1 MTNFFTHLDWLFL
14 GTTIGKA
21 VFAWGLTLGFI
32 LVNIFLERKIC
43 AFIQDRVGPNRANV
57 LGIRLFGFV
66 LNFADAVKLLF
77 KEDITPPF
85 VNKFYYFIAPLII
98 MTVALM
104 GMAVVPFADDLVIGN
119 IVIPMSVLDINV
131 GFLFILAITSLSVYS
146 LVLGGFGSNS
156 KYPLFAAMRSSAQMI
171 SYEIVMGLSLVGL
184 VMVFGTVHLREMTA
198 MQGGLLFGFLPKWGV
213 VMQPVGCILFCIAS
227 LAELNRTPFDLPEG
241 ESEIIGFHVEY
252 SSMKFALFFMA
263 EYANIFVAAAVI
275 TTLFFGGW
283 QIPWLPTETIKENAA
298 IVLQITAAF
307 AFSGVSIVAFLLHR
321 FYSKR
326 KYKWK
331 DLREKE
337 GMLLYAVLACIA
349 LISIGAIVF
358 AQYVPF
364 NSILKSS
371 LAAVLQIGIFILKS
385 FLICFT
391 VVWIRWTLPRLRY
404 DQLMALGWKIMLPV
418 GIANILVT
426 GLILILVPGK

>member
-1 MTNFFTHLDWLFL
+1 MINHIANLDWLFL
-14 GTTIGKA
+14 GTTAGKA

-32 LVNIFLERKIC
+32 LVNIFLERKVC
-43 AFIQDRVGPNRANV
+43 AFIQDRVGPNRANI
-57 LGIRLFGFV
+57 LGVRLFGFV

-104 GMAVVPFADDLVIGN
+104 GMAIVPFADDLVIGTV
-119 IVIPMSVLDINV
+119 VIPMRVLDLNV
-131 GFLFILAITSLSVYS
+131 GFLFVLAITSLSVYS
-146 LVLGGFGSNS
+146 LVLGGIGSKS
-156 KYPLFAAMRSSAQMI
+156 KYPLLSAMRSSAQMI

-184 VMVFGTVHLREMTA
+184 VMVFGTVHLYDMTVA
-198 MQGGLLFGFLPKWGV
+198 QGGLLFGFIPRWGV
-213 VMQPVGCILFCIAS
+213 VVQPLGCVLFCIAA

-283 QIPWLPTETIKENAA
+283 QVPWLPTDVIKAHA
-298 IVLQITAAF
+298 SLVLQVAASLAVF
-307 AFSGVSIVAFLLHR
+307 GTVVIGFLLHR

-326 KYKWK
+326 NYKWK

-337 GMLLYAVLACIA
+337 GLLFYAALCGTIVLA
-349 LISIGAIVF
+349 IGSIVF
-358 AQYVPF
+358 ARMVPF
-364 NSILKSS
+364 NPIMCSA
-371 LAAVLQIGIFILKS
+371 LALALQTGIFIFKA

-404 DQLMALGWKIMLPV
+404 DQLMALGWKIMLPL
-418 GIANILVT
+418 GIANVLLTGSAIL
-426 GLILILVPGK
+426 LFP

>member
-1 MTNFFTHLDWLFL
+1 MTALLSRMDWIFL
-14 GTTIGKA
+14 GTTVGKA
-21 VFAWGLTLGFI
+21 VFAWSLTLGFI
-32 LVNIFLERKIC
+32 LVNIFLERKVC
-43 AFIQDRVGPNRANV
+43 ALIQDRVGPNRANI

-77 KEDITPPF
+77 KEDITPDF
-85 VNKFYYFIAPLII
+85 VNKFYYVVAPLII

-104 GMAVVPFADDLVIGN
+104 GMSVVPFADDLVIGTV
-119 IVIPMSVLDINV
+119 VIPMRVLDLNV

-184 VMVFGTVHLREMTA
+184 VMVYGTVHLQEMA
-198 MQGGLLFGFLPKWGV
+198 LAQGSLLFGLIPRWGV
-213 VMQPVGCILFCIAS
+213 VVQPLGCVLFCIAA

-283 QIPWLPTETIKENAA
+283 QIPWLPTEVIKAKAAVVVQATAA
-298 IVLQITAAF
+298 IVCAGA
-307 AFSGVSIVAFLLHR
+307 IVIGLLLHR
-321 FYSKR
+321 FYSRR
-326 KYKWK
+326 KYTWK

-337 GMLLYAVLACIA
+337 GLVFYTALAGTALLAV
-349 LISIGAIVF
+349 GAIVF
-358 AQYVPF
+358 ARVVPF
-364 NSILKSS
+364 NPIMCSA
-371 LAAVLQIGIFILKS
+371 LACVLQTGTFIFKS

-404 DQLMALGWKIMLPV
+404 DQLMALGWKLMLPL

-426 GLILILVPGK
+426 GVALLVVR

>member
-1 MTNFFTHLDWLFL
+1 MIDWLMNLDWLFL
-14 GTTIGKA
+14 GTTVAKA

-43 AFIQDRVGPNRANV
+43 AFIQDRVGPNRANI
-57 LGIRLFGFV
+57 LGIRLFGFI

-85 VNKFYYFIAPLII
+85 VNKFYYFVAPLII

-104 GMAVVPFADDLVIGN
+104 GMAVVPFADDLVIGGAL
-119 IVIPMSVLDINV
+119 IPMRVLDLNV

-184 VMVFGTVHLREMTA
+184 VMVYGTVHLQEMA
-198 MQGGLLFGFLPKWGV
+198 VAQGPLLLGCIPRWGV
-213 VMQPVGCILFCIAS
+213 VVQPLGCVLFCIAA

-263 EYANIFVAAAVI
+263 EYANIFVAAAII

-283 QIPWLPTETIKENAA
+283 QIPWLPTETIKTNAPL
-298 IVLQITAAF
+298 VLQVTALLVIAWVVLI
-307 AFSGVSIVAFLLHR
+307 GFLLHR

-326 KYKWK
+326 NYKWL

-337 GMLLYAVLACIA
+337 GLFFYAA
-349 LISIGAIVF
+349 LIATGVVAIIAIVV
-358 AQYVPF
+358 ARTVPF
-364 NSILKSS
+364 NPIMASV
-371 LAAVLQIGIFILKS
+371 LAAVLQIGIFIAKA
-385 FLICFT
+385 FVICFT

-404 DQLMALGWKIMLPV
+404 DQLMALGWKLMLPL
-418 GIANILVT
+418 GLANVLLT
-426 GLILILVPGK
+426 GLVLLVFK

>member
-1 MTNFFTHLDWLFL
+1 MTALLSRMDWIFL
-14 GTTIGKA
+14 GTTVGKA
-21 VFAWGLTLGFI
+21 VFAWSLTLGFI
-32 LVNIFLERKIC
+32 LVNIFLERKVC
-43 AFIQDRVGPNRANV
+43 ALIQDRVGPNRANI

-77 KEDITPPF
+77 KEDITPDF
-85 VNKFYYFIAPLII
+85 VNKFYYVVAPLII

-104 GMAVVPFADDLVIGN
+104 GMSVVPFADDLVIGTV
-119 IVIPMSVLDINV
+119 VIPMRVLDLNV

-184 VMVFGTVHLREMTA
+184 VMVYGTVHLQEMA
-198 MQGGLLFGFLPKWGV
+198 LAQGSLLFGLIPRWGV
-213 VMQPVGCILFCIAS
+213 VVQPLGCVLFCIAA

-283 QIPWLPTETIKENAA
+283 QIPWLPTEVIKAKA
-298 IVLQITAAF
+298 GRCC
-307 AFSGVSIVAFLLHR
+307 SGNSRHR
-321 FYSKR
+321 
-326 KYKWK
+326 
-331 DLREKE
+331 LRRCDC
-337 GMLLYAVLACIA
+337 YR
-349 LISIGAIVF
+349 
-358 AQYVPF
+358 
-364 NSILKSS
+364 
-371 LAAVLQIGIFILKS
+371 LAAAPFLFQTQVYVERLARKRGIGFLHGAGGNRSSRSRRNRFRPCGSVQSDHVLRARVRSSNRHVHF
-385 FLICFT
+385 
-391 VVWIRWTLPRLRY
+391 
-404 DQLMALGWKIMLPV
+404 
-418 GIANILVT
+418 
-426 GLILILVPGK
+426 

>member
-1 MTNFFTHLDWLFL
+1 LDWVFL
-14 GTTIGKA
+14 GATVGKA

-32 LVNIFLERKIC
+32 LVNIFLERKVC
-43 AFIQDRVGPNRANV
+43 ALIQDRVGPNRANI

-66 LNFADAVKLLF
+66 LNFADAIKLLF
-77 KEDITPPF
+77 KEDIVPPF

-104 GMAVVPFADDLVIGN
+104 GMSVIPFADNFVVGDV
-119 IVIPMSVLDINV
+119 VIPMRVLDLNV

-156 KYPLFAAMRSSAQMI
+156 KYPLFAALRSSAQMI

-184 VMVFGTVHLREMTA
+184 VMVYGTVHLQEMA
-198 MQGGLLFGFLPKWGV
+198 VAQGTLLFGFVPRWGV
-213 VMQPVGCILFCIAS
+213 VVQPLGCILFCIAS

-275 TTLFFGGW
+275 TTLFLGGW
-283 QIPWLPTETIKENAA
+283 QIPWLPTDVLKANAA
-298 IVLQITAAF
+298 IVLQAA
-307 AFSGVSIVAFLLHR
+307 AACAIVGSVAVGLLLHR

-326 KYKWK
+326 NYKWK
-331 DLREKE
+331 DLRQKE
-337 GMLLYAVLACIA
+337 GLLFYGVLAVTVILAVC
-349 LISIGAIVF
+349 AIVF
-358 AQYVPF
+358 SNMVHF
-364 NSILKSS
+364 SS
-371 LAAVLQIGIFILKS
+371 TMDSVVALLLQVGTFIFKS

-404 DQLMALGWKIMLPV
+404 DQLMALGWKLMLPL
-418 GIANILVT
+418 GIANILIT
-426 GLILILVPGK
+426 GVALLLFDK

>member
-1 MTNFFTHLDWLFL
+1 MTNFTANLDWIFL
-14 GTTIGKA
+14 GTTLGKA

-32 LVNIFLERKIC
+32 LVNIFLERKVC

-66 LNFADAVKLLF
+66 LNFADAVKLIF
-77 KEDITPPF
+77 KEDLTPPF
-85 VNKFYYFIAPLII
+85 VNKFYYLVAPLII
-98 MTVALM
+98 ITVALM
-104 GMAVVPFADDLVIGN
+104 GMAIVPFADDLVIGKT
-119 IVIPMSVLDINV
+119 VIPMRVLDLNV
-131 GFLFILAITSLSVYS
+131 GFLFVLAVTSLSVYS

-156 KYPLFAAMRSSAQMI
+156 KYPLLSAMRSSAQMI

-184 VMVFGTVHLREMTA
+184 VMVFGTVHLHEMTVA
-198 MQGGLLFGFLPKWGV
+198 QGGLLFGFIPKWGV
-213 VMQPVGCILFCIAS
+213 VVQPLGCVLFCIAA

-283 QIPWLPTETIKENAA
+283 QVPWLPTDAIKANAA
-298 IVLQITAAF
+298 PVLQASASLAAF
-307 AFSGVSIVAFLLHR
+307 GAIVIGFLLHR

-326 KYKWK
+326 NYKWK

-337 GMLLYAVLACIA
+337 GLVLYAALCGIVVLA
-349 LISIGAIVF
+349 IGAIAV
-358 AQYVPF
+358 ARMVPF
-364 NSILKSS
+364 NPVMCSA
-371 LAAVLQIGIFILKS
+371 LALVLQIGMFIFKS

-404 DQLMALGWKIMLPV
+404 DQLMALGWKLMLPL

-426 GLILILVPGK
+426 GVVMLVAR